1 MGENDS
7 QHQSDSPQR
16 KPWGKYIFVVLIV
29 VAGIAVWFSQRSGPT
44 LEGWSQDLSAAQ
56 RQARQ
61 ENRPI
66 LIFFHHKPMSATDR
80 QEINEVLTHGDIRAV
95 LEYEKILPVRL
106 SVSDNIGEADQYGIE
121 DTPAFVLLREGEEP
135 KVAQEYL
142 SVQQLT
148 EFLESSVQE
157 AREALSRQ

>member
-16 KPWGKYIFVVLIV
+16 KPWGKYIFIVLIV

-44 LEGWSQDLSAAQ
+44 LGGWSQDLSAAQ

-66 LIFFHHKPMSATDR
+66 LIFFHRAPMSATDR
-80 QEINEVLTHGDIRAV
+80 QEVNDVLTHGDTRAV
-95 LEYEKILPVRL
+95 LEYEKIVPVRL
-106 SVSDNIGEADQYGIE
+106 SVSDNPDVADQYGIE
-121 DTPAFVLLREGEEP
+121 DTPAFVLLRDGEDP
-135 KVAQEYL
+135 KVSQEYL
-142 SVQQLT
+142 SIQELA
-148 EFLESSVQE
+148 EFLESSVKE
-157 AREALSRQ
+157 AQEALSRQ